1 MENVYRSILLRA
13 MTIYSL
19 SWALKKILT
28 LSMPISKCQPK
39 PSTSFSNFSLLCTF
53 ILLLG
58 LVGCDPQ
65 EVSLSPENPQ
75 AQNVIPS
82 SKSADVV
89 ATKSAS
95 SGFPK
100 IVAFGDSLTAGLGVS
115 PDQSY
120 PSQLQQRLNRAGY
133 HYKVINAGVSGDTT
147 SGGLRRLDWVLKSHP
162 SIVILE
168 LGANDGLRGQPLA
181 TMYSNLDAIISRLQ
195 NANTLVV
202 LAGMKIPP
210 NYGLDYTTR
219 FSSMFKELA
228 QKHQIALIPFLL
240 EGVAA
245 QPGLNQAD
253 GLHPTA
259 AGYEIVADTV
269 MTALK
274 PLLKEKGQF

>member
-1 MENVYRSILLRA
+1 MENVYWSILLRA

-19 SWALKKILT
+19 SWVLKKILT

-39 PSTSFSNFSLLCTF
+39 PSTSFSNFSLLCAF
-53 ILLLG
+53 IILWG
-58 LVGCDPQ
+58 LAGCDPQ

-75 AQNVIPS
+75 VQNVIPS

-95 SGFPK
+95 SGFLK
-100 IVAFGDSLTAGLGVS
+100 IVAFGNSLTAGLGVS

-133 HYKVINAGVSGDTT
+133 HYRVINAGVSGDTT
-147 SGGLRRLDWVLKSHP
+147 AGGLRRLDWVLKSRP
-162 SIVILE
+162 SIVIVE

-181 TMYSNLDAIISRLQ
+181 SMYSNLDTIISRLQ

-274 PLLKEKGQF
+274 PLLREKGQF